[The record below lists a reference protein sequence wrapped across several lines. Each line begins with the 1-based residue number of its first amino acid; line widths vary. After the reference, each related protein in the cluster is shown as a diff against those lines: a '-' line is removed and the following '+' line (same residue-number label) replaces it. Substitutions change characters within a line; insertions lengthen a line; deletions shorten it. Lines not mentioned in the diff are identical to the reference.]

1 MNEITSVKIKG
12 FKSGLSATFPLAPGV
27 MAFGFVYGSA
37 ARKVGLTIGQAWLM
51 SLSVFAGAAQFSALQ
66 VWAAGSAGVII
77 LVASIVNLRYFIM
90 SASIAPYLLDKRWYH
105 KMAAA
110 FMLSDESYALA
121 MSQFVNGEGSFSYL
135 MGANLGLYIQWAVAC
150 LAGSVLE
157 IVFFDLK
164 FYRLDLVFPLAF
176 LGMLVP
182 LIRDRITLIVVL
194 MAGLLALGGAVWLP
208 GKWYILLAG
217 LGASSAGV
225 LLEKLWKHY

>member
-1 MNEITSVKIKG
+1 MNEITTVKIKG
-12 FKSGLSATFPLAPGV
+12 FQSGLSATLPLAPGV
-27 MAFGFVYGSA
+27 MAFGFVYGLA
-37 ARKVGLTIGQAWLM
+37 ARRVGLTVGQAWLM

-77 LVASIVNLRYFIM
+77 LVTSIVNLRYFLM
-90 SASIAPYLLDKRWYH
+90 SASIAPYLLEKRWYQ
-105 KMAAA
+105 KALAA

-135 MGANLGLYIQWAVAC
+135 VGANLGLYIQWAVAC

-157 IVFFDLK
+157 IVFFDLE

-176 LGMLVP
+176 LGMLIP

-194 MAGLLALGGAVWLP
+194 LAGLLALGGAVWLP